1 MAEVDESVVETE
13 LESLRLTLDT
23 IYHAN
28 DLIDDEMSILN
39 VKVLKKTEE
48 WENYRGHV
56 FSRFQRE
63 KIQMLENDIKD
74 LKTQAR
80 SVKLKKTTD
89 MKIRELQRK
98 IDELSE
104 LDSKKTSGKDLKS
117 SMYPKKSG
125 QKVAG
130 TFVKEWL
137 LRLSSPITTDVPYIN
152 IIMIGETGAGKSSF
166 LNTVATALGDGS
178 YVKDTYRSSPITSEE
193 GSTTR
198 KLHLEPFF
206 LNNKHLPIRL
216 YDLPGIAKKK
226 NKVGKKELSMVI
238 DGKIKPGAEIF
249 DAFEMTQNED
259 ILRQNPSP
267 ADKVHCILYT
277 IRASTEISFEGSPSL
292 KVMHEIME
300 SQKEEDGI
308 RQFVIITAIDEM
320 GVPDEDLENAFE
332 YEMVTKVCGQVS
344 HLLKIEANHIIP
356 VSNYFGESI
365 PNHAKDE
372 MSLNALWRICIS
384 GRDYIQRKWS
394 ENYIRPDFNK

>member
-1 MAEVDESVVETE
+1 MAQVDESVVETE

-226 NKVGKKELSMVI
+226 K
-238 DGKIKPGAEIF
+238 
-249 DAFEMTQNED
+249 
-259 ILRQNPSP
+259 
-267 ADKVHCILYT
+267 
-277 IRASTEISFEGSPSL
+277 
-292 KVMHEIME
+292 
-300 SQKEEDGI
+300 
-308 RQFVIITAIDEM
+308 
-320 GVPDEDLENAFE
+320 
-332 YEMVTKVCGQVS
+332 
-344 HLLKIEANHIIP
+344 
-356 VSNYFGESI
+356 
-365 PNHAKDE
+365 
-372 MSLNALWRICIS
+372 
-384 GRDYIQRKWS
+384 
-394 ENYIRPDFNK
+394 

>member
-13 LESLRLTLDT
+13 LESLRLTLDN

-28 DLIDDEMSILN
+28 DLIDDEISILN

-56 FSRFQRE
+56 FSRFHRE

-89 MKIRELQRK
+89 MNIRELQRK

-104 LDSKKTSGKDLKS
+104 LDSKKTSGKDLRS

-166 LNTVATALGDGS
+166 LNTVATALEDGS
-178 YVKDTYRSSPITSEE
+178 HVKDTYRSSPITSEE
-193 GSTTR
+193 ESTTR
-198 KLHLEPFF
+198 KIHLEPIF
-206 LNNKHLPIRL
+206 LHNKHLPIRL
-216 YDLPGIAKKK
+216 YDLPGITKK
-226 NKVGKKELSMVI
+226 NKVRKEELSMVI
-238 DGKIKPGAEIF
+238 EGKIKPGAEIV

-277 IRASTEISFEGSPSL
+277 IRASSEICLEGSPSL

-308 RQFVIITAIDEM
+308 RQFAIITAIDEI
-320 GVPDEDLENAFE
+320 GVPDEDLENASE
-332 YEMVTKVCGQVS
+332 YENVTKVCEQVS
-344 HLLKIEANHIIP
+344 KVLKLEANHIIP
-356 VSNYFGESI
+356 VSNYFGEAV
-365 PNHAKDE
+365 PNQAKNE